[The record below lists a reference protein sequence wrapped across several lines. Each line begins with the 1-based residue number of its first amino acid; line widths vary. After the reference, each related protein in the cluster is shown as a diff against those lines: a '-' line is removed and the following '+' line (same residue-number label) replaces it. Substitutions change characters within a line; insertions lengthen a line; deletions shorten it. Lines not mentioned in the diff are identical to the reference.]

1 MLLVVFPGEG
11 FGSSPAESSSL
22 SQSSLLL
29 FYPDF
34 NKMCLNP
41 VWCWQYLIPSC
52 WNVGSICLDR
62 NYFLFFP
69 PTSLFSLPFL
79 CLISKSW
86 HVEDVWANLISLL
99 PSLGRTAEMEFL
111 TPPSLPCCN
120 LFWLKLHRA
129 LICIFIIPHTHK
141 PSHNSATP
149 ERSGE
154 TGVLHQDFKVCR
166 H

>member
-62 NYFLFFP
+62 NYFPFFFP
-69 PTSLFSLPFL
+69 HLSFFPAIFMSNFQVMTCRG
-79 CLISKSW
+79 CLSKSNQPSAFVGKDSW
-86 HVEDVWANLISLL
+86 DGVFNTSIPSLL
-99 PSLGRTAEMEFL
+99 QSVLIKIAQG
-111 TPPSLPCCN
+111 SH
-120 LFWLKLHRA
+120 LHIYHSTYPQTISQFCHSWTFRRDW
-129 LICIFIIPHTHK
+129 
-141 PSHNSATP
+141 SATP
-149 ERSGE
+149 G
-154 TGVLHQDFKVCR
+154 L
-166 H
+166 